1 MSCRKTLRLATVS
14 ALAVTLASLP
24 AYSNAAGDR
33 SAAATEFSVAQQEKK
48 GQDKQ
53 RKRTQEPQHREIRQQ
68 PRQER
73 KVQERKEIRREI
85 RPERKVQEHKEI
97 RPERKVQEHKEI
109 RPERKVQE
117 RREPQQ
123 EKRRVFKSSGPN
135 ATVVTAAKIRD
146 IPAHGPGR
154 FAIRGHN
161 YSIWREGYRVR
172 YHDHWRTFVPLTALA
187 VLAVGA
193 ATYYPYA
200 YIEAPQ
206 PFCEGL
212 TEDGCYL
219 DWAQVE
225 TIEGDLIDQCVAYC
239 PWQ

>member
-1 MSCRKTLRLATVS
+1 
-14 ALAVTLASLP
+14 
-24 AYSNAAGDR
+24 
-33 SAAATEFSVAQQEKK
+33 
-48 GQDKQ
+48 
-53 RKRTQEPQHREIRQQ
+53 
-68 PRQER
+68 
-73 KVQERKEIRREI
+73 VQER
-85 RPERKVQEHKEI
+85 
-97 RPERKVQEHKEI
+97 EI

-117 RREPQQ
+117 RREIRPERKVQERKEPQ
-123 EKRRVFKSSGPN
+123 EKRRVFKPSGPN

-146 IPAHGPGR
+146 IPARGPGQ

-161 YSIWREGYRVR
+161 YSIWREGHRVR
-172 YHDHWRTFVPLTALA
+172 YETFVPLAALG